1 MFEDLI
7 DDSYII
13 GCLFEVCLDFRD
25 SLNISVAKRSWVRVV
40 LCCLFS
46 RHSIKVKLDILINDK
61 EEESSSFTIL
71 TS

>member
-7 DDSYII
+7 DNSYII

-25 SLNISVAKRSWVRVV
+25 SLTIRDHGCV
-40 LCCLFS
+40 LCCHFS